1 MGVVEELIRARE
13 AYGRREWLAA
23 YGGLSDA
30 APDDLTA
37 GDFARLATAAYLL
50 GHRNDCVQALQR
62 AYQLNLDAG
71 DLPAAVRSAFW
82 LAYVLLT
89 SGETAVGGGWVA
101 RSQRL
106 LADINGDVVEHGYV
120 LLHLMYRHIFAGEF
134 TAACQIA
141 EEITGYGHRYRDPDL
156 VAMGL
161 SSQGRLL
168 LYRGRVPDGLALLD
182 ESMVGVAAGE
192 VSTIFAGNVYCAM
205 IEACQEI
212 ADFDRAARWTAALTT
227 WCAGQPG
234 LVTFTGQC
242 AVHRGQIMRAQG
254 AFGEALTEFDLA
266 AQRYLAAQTPH
277 AAGLAM
283 AERGDVLRI
292 RGDLT
297 GAQKAYKQAAA
308 FGHEPQPGLALLW
321 LAQGHAEAAAAAIGR
336 LLGETGDPAHRSQ
349 LLPAAVEVLLA
360 TDHRDE
366 AATVAAELESI
377 AGSFGCPPVQ
387 ARADYAAA
395 LAALESGD
403 PAAAIPLLRRSQ
415 AVWERLGG
423 RYETARCRLQL
434 GRALRALG
442 DHASAVTELAAARS
456 SFAELRAA
464 PAEREAADLISP
476 VHSGGLTTREIEILR
491 LVAAGKTNPE
501 IAAELCLSGKT
512 IARHLSNIFTKLDV
526 TSRTAAAAFA
536 YEHHLT

>member
-30 APDDLTA
+30 APDELTA
-37 GDFARLATAAYLL
+37 GDFVRLATAAYLL
-50 GHRNDCVQALQR
+50 GRRNDCVQALQR
-62 AYQLNLDAG
+62 AYQLNVDTG
-71 DLPAAVRSAFW
+71 DTPAAARSAFW
-82 LAYVLLT
+82 LAYVLVT
-89 SGETAVGGGWVA
+89 GGETAVGGGWVA

-106 LADINGDVVEHGYV
+106 LAEVDGDVVERGYV
-120 LLHLMYRHIFAGEF
+120 LIHLMYRHISAGEF
-134 TAACQIA
+134 AAACEIA
-141 EEITGYGHRYRDPDL
+141 EQITGYGQRYRDPDL

-182 ESMVGVAAGE
+182 ESMVGVTAGE
-192 VSTIFAGNVYCAM
+192 VSVIFAGNVYCAM

-234 LVTFTGQC
+234 LVPFTGQC

-254 AFGEALTEFDLA
+254 AFDEALVEFDLA
-266 AQRYLAAQTPH
+266 VQRYLAAQTPH

-292 RGDLT
+292 CGDLT
-297 GAQKAYKQAAA
+297 GAGKAYEQAIA

-321 LAQGHAEAAAAAIGR
+321 LAQGRAEAAAAAIGR
-336 LLGETGDPAHRSQ
+336 LLGETGDPVHRSQ
-349 LLPAAVEVLLA
+349 LLSPAVEVLLA
-360 TDHRDE
+360 IDHRDE

-377 AGSFGCPPVQ
+377 AGSFGSPPVQ

-395 LAALESGD
+395 LAALESSD
-403 PAAAIPLLRRSQ
+403 PAAAMPLLRR
-415 AVWERLGG
+415 ARAGWERLGE
-423 RYETARCRLQL
+423 RYETARCRMQL
-434 GRALRALG
+434 GRALRTLG
-442 DHASAVTELAAARS
+442 DHESAITELAAARS
-456 SFAELRAA
+456 SFAELGAA
-464 PAEREAADLISP
+464 PAERQAAALISP
-476 VHSGGLTTREIEILR
+476 AYPGGLTAREAEVLR
-491 LVAAGKTNPE
+491 LVAAGKTNPQ
-501 IAAELCLSGKT
+501 IAAELYLSDKT
-512 IARHLSNIFTKLDV
+512 IARHVSNIFTKLNV

-536 YEHHLT
+536 YEHHIT